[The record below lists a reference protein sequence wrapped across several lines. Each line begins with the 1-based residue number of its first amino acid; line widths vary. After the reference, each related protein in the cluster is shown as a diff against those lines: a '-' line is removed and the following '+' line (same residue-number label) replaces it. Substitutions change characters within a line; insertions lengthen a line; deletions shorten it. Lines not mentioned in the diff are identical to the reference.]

1 MVGEINWNLLNPNT
15 PAQVA
20 GSFQQGQANRLVMQQ
35 AEQEKAANAL
45 ALQSKQQTMADEQAV
60 RQAYAQSG
68 GDPNKLVESL
78 RGAGQH
84 QKAAAQRKAQIEEG
98 LQHIQVIGQLAGG
111 VQDQATYDAARK
123 QIAALYGPEA
133 AAKMPEV
140 YDPNAVN
147 QFRTQALNASQQL
160 EQQWKALDYGMKREQ
175 FGFEKQKFGAQ
186 QGLER
191 EKMRQSA
198 AQHAAS
204 QAQGK
209 IPSGFRQ
216 TSDGNLEAIPGG
228 PADIKTQ
235 RANEMQ
241 SAGATDVGIAIS
253 TLRDAYDRLE
263 KGGGITSSEN
273 SPLSNA
279 PAYLSST
286 GAGQIAGKMFGTQNQ
301 SARNDI
307 AMTRPVLLAA
317 LMKATG
323 MSAKQMDSN
332 AELKLW
338 LATATDPTLDV
349 ESNKRA
355 LNNIERK
362 YISGND
368 KNKAGTLPTGWSV
381 EEH

>member
-20 GSFQQGQANRLVMQQ
+20 GSFQQGQANRLAMQQ

-45 ALQSKQQTMADEQAV
+45 ALQSKQQAIADEQAV

-84 QKAAAQRKAQIEEG
+84 QKAFELQGQMSAQQAAQRKAQIEEG
-98 LQHIQVIGQLAGG
+98 LQYIQVVGQLAGG
-111 VQDQATYDAARK
+111 VTDQATYDAARQ

-160 EQQWKALDYGMKREQ
+160 EQQWKALDYGLKQQQ

-198 AQHAAS
+198 AQHAAT
-204 QAQGK
+204 QA
-209 IPSGFRQ
+209 
-216 TSDGNLEAIPGG
+216 LEREKMAS
-228 PADIKTQ
+228 
-235 RANEMQ
+235 
-241 SAGATDVGIAIS
+241 SAGTAAGAPAAKV
-253 TLRDAYDRLE
+253 RDAQE
-263 KGGGITSSEN
+263 
-273 SPLSNA
+273 
-279 PAYLSST
+279 
-286 GAGQIAGKMFGTQNQ
+286 
-301 SARNDI
+301 
-307 AMTRPVLLAA
+307 A
-317 LMKATG
+317 LMIIGEAENILNKGKATG
-323 MSAKQMDSN
+323 SYAGKAADVIAGGFGFSTPGAEEAASLKALSGALVAKMPKMSGPQSDK
-332 AELKLW
+332 
-338 LATATDPTLDV
+338 DV
-349 ESNKRA
+349 QLYREM
-355 LNNIERK
+355 
-362 YISGND
+362 
-368 KNKAGTLPTGWSV
+368 AGQLGDDTLPIKTRKAALKTVKSLQEKYAGKESASTLPGGWSV